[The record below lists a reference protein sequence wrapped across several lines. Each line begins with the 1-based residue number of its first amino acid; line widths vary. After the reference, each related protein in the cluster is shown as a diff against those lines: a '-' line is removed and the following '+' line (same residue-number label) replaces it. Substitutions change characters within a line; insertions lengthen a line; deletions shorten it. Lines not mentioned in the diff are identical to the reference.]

1 MSEKSVKNQIEK
13 EQKIVQKCMTPN
25 KTLAG
30 DTALSVPGLSDIL
43 IFLSVFARL
52 GVWFSREA
60 CGNHTPTSYSI
71 NRVWCRVGRKQK
83 YRRKNKEK

>member
-30 DTALSVPGLSDIL
+30 DTVLLAHELYDIL

-60 CGNHTPTSYSI
+60 CGNHSPTSSSVS
-71 NRVWCRVGRKQK
+71 RKMQGRAKT
-83 YRRKNKEK
+83 EI